1 MTGIEET
8 IYLVEVEAYDALL
21 PGVRTL
27 RYSSGAGYVTSPS
40 ATPAN
45 TFYPPR
51 VMKPTE
57 FSRTAFSDARV
68 MGGSSVGDGE
78 VILANADG
86 GLNDLLDYG
95 FDGRSLR
102 ILVGRETAA
111 YPAGFTEFYSGTV
124 EAADATADTIVLRLR
139 DRLALLDLPFSDV
152 RYAGTN
158 SLPSGK
164 EGTED
169 DIKGQIKPRAYG
181 RCYQVPLIQVNTAL
195 KIWQCHDGAVYAID
209 AVYDR
214 GSLLTFGSNHAN
226 LAALEAATVASN
238 TYHTCRAEG
247 LIRFG
252 TTPFGPPTADIR
264 GDATGSYVDRVGAI
278 VKRALMTQCGVS
290 FGDIDSS
297 SFTALDA
304 AANYEVGIYV
314 AGDESRQSVIDQ
326 LLLSVGAWLVPD
338 RTGVWQ
344 VGRLTAPAGS
354 PAATFTADHILSQT
368 KRPPADPE
376 RGVPVWQVSLRYKR
390 YWQTFRDT
398 DVDIAGGVSE
408 ATRAQLVQEWRTV
421 TAEDASVK
429 TAHLLSP
436 LLKRDTLLVSAT
448 DAQAEADRIL
458 ALHKVRRD
466 MVDADVA
473 INAGTASLDLG
484 QEARLKTSRM
494 GYGAGR
500 DFRVIGIST
509 DGRKQKLTAQL
520 WG

>member
-1 MTGIEET
+1 M
-8 IYLVEVEAYDALL
+8 
-21 PGVRTL
+21 
-27 RYSSGAGYVTSPS
+27 
-40 ATPAN
+40 
-45 TFYPPR
+45 
-51 VMKPTE
+51 
-57 FSRTAFSDARV
+57 
-68 MGGSSVGDGE
+68 
-78 VILANADG
+78 
-86 GLNDLLDYG
+86 
-95 FDGRSLR
+95 
-102 ILVGRETAA
+102 
-111 YPAGFTEFYSGTV
+111 
-124 EAADATADTIVLRLR
+124 
-139 DRLALLDLPFSDV
+139 
-152 RYAGTN
+152 
-158 SLPSGK
+158 
-164 EGTED
+164 
-169 DIKGQIKPRAYG
+169 
-181 RCYQVPLIQVNTAL
+181 
-195 KIWQCHDGAVYAID
+195 
-209 AVYDR
+209 
-214 GSLLTFGSNHAN
+214 
-226 LAALEAATVASN
+226 
-238 TYHTCRAEG
+238 
-247 LIRFG
+247 
-252 TTPFGPPTADIR
+252 
-264 GDATGSYVDRVGAI
+264 GAI
-278 VKRALMTQCGVS
+278 VKRILLTQCGVS

-344 VGRLTAPAGS
+344 VGRLTAPVGS

-429 TAHLLSP
+429 TAHLLAP
-436 LLKRDTLLVSAT
+436 LLKRDTLLVSAA
-448 DAQAEADRIL
+448 DAQTEADRLL

-484 QEARLKTSRM
+484 QEARLKTARM

-509 DGRKQKLTAQL
+509 DGRKQKMTAQL